1 MTKLI
6 LETGGND
13 WTALLPFAL
22 FRVRNTPGKFKLTPY
37 EILYGGPPP
46 LTEVG
51 RVMDF
56 LEFNPGSSLFTRM
69 KALEV
74 VRNTAWEQLKEA
86 YEPGDLM
93 VPHQFQV
100 GDTVLVRR
108 HRAGNLEPRWKG
120 PYMVLLTTPT
130 AVKVEGISAWI
141 HASHV
146 KRAPGELQ
154 DEWELE
160 RTDNPLKL
168 HLRHRRHPEREE

>member
-1 MTKLI
+1 MVSAFGGWLWDGSSGMTVSRWSFRLSAKLCLCNFFHGCFVPNSKKGQSVRLKKNLTKLI
-6 LETGGND
+6 LETSGND
-13 WTALLPFAL
+13 WKALLPFSL

-74 VRNTAWEQLKEA
+74 VRNTAWKQLKEV

-93 VPHQFQV
+93 IPHQFQV
-100 GDTVLVRR
+100 GDAVLVWR
-108 HRAGNLEPRWKG
+108 HRAENLKPC
-120 PYMVLLTTPT
+120 
-130 AVKVEGISAWI
+130 
-141 HASHV
+141 
-146 KRAPGELQ
+146 
-154 DEWELE
+154 
-160 RTDNPLKL
+160 
-168 HLRHRRHPEREE
+168 

>member
-1 MTKLI
+1 MT
-6 LETGGND
+6 GQPSFP
-13 WTALLPFAL
+13 LLL

-100 GDTVLVRR
+100 GDSVLVR
-108 HRAGNLEPRWKG
+108 
-120 PYMVLLTTPT
+120 
-130 AVKVEGISAWI
+130 
-141 HASHV
+141 
-146 KRAPGELQ
+146 
-154 DEWELE
+154 
-160 RTDNPLKL
+160 
-168 HLRHRRHPEREE
+168 